1 MKACL
6 QAVSREVP
14 VALQEASHPTHEGNM
29 ETKVRTMLITKT
41 DIGRLRLLL
50 HSGKRFLTKNHNHL
64 VLLEE
69 ELERAEVVS
78 PERIP
83 PDVITMNSQVRIHD
97 LDAGRQTVYTLV
109 FPGDADVA
117 KNKISVFAPF
127 GAALLGYRVGDLLEC
142 AVPGAKKRLRVKEI
156 VSQPDAARGIA

>member
-1 MKACL
+1 
-6 QAVSREVP
+6 
-14 VALQEASHPTHEGNM
+14 M

-41 DIGRLRLLL
+41 DIGRLRPLL
-50 HSGKRFLTKNHNHL
+50 HRAKRFLSRNHSHL
-64 VLLEE
+64 ELLEQ

-78 PERIP
+78 AEKIP
-83 PDVITMNSQVRIHD
+83 PDVITMNSQVRIQD

-117 KNKISVFAPF
+117 KNRISVFAPF

-142 AVPGAKKRLRVKEI
+142 AAPGARKRLRVKEI
-156 VSQPDAARGIA
+156 VSQPILVDTSLERIL